1 MKRIL
6 AFILTLALFV
16 NLSPVY
22 AETNSDDST
31 PDLVFLNRLGIVQGD
46 ENGLRAKDN
55 ITRMEFVAL
64 LIRFLGYEDVALQYE
79 SSVNYDDVAADSW
92 GKRYI
97 DFATDLGYVQ
107 GYGEN
112 RFEPDSNI
120 TCNEMIKTVVCALGY
135 GDVAEKD
142 GYPAGYISMAKRL
155 NMLRTVSVGDGS
167 SDRANVAA
175 LLVNAM
181 DVHMRSRTS
190 ESDGD
195 MYVIDDKSMIEIL
208 GYEIFEGTVM
218 STYGADLGTGSKLDR
233 DEVMIGGRIYTSLCG
248 SLSNELGYR
257 LKFYAKKNSSGRY
270 EIYYAERIG
279 SDDEKIIYADQID
292 DSTTVN
298 SIVYY
303 DESDKKR
310 TISLDSSTVIVYNGK
325 MLTSADATSSAL
337 KPKSGYI
344 VVNDSSDADINS
356 VFVWEYSNYI
366 VKSIYNDV
374 VYAKYSKS
382 INLDKDDANAVE
394 IIYND
399 EQVDT
404 DAIKSGMVLSV
415 AKSLDG
421 RYIRAYLTD
430 NTVSGTVASMD
441 EDSVELSVDDN
452 AAVYKMTTDFKEEY
466 NKTKSDITRFNPGDD
481 VSLSIDYFGQIADAE
496 GVEVKG
502 DYKYGYL
509 LDISLGSGLDNSFAV
524 RLIDDNNNICDI
536 EADEGKKI
544 FLGCSNGGGYVISQ
558 KSTSDVAD
566 AVSDSD
572 GVKKQLI
579 KYRLNDSG
587 SLKGIYLTS
596 DAESAVWGETS
607 KMKSREY
614 YNKVINNEYLID
626 ANTVLFNIP
635 NGGKNIEE
643 CKSGKAM
650 TLISNATYS
659 MALYDIEDK
668 CVGAVVMT
676 PSVTEGTGYKYII
689 DKVNSPVML
698 IEKVVTAMNDD
709 EMPETKLI
717 GWQNGEEISVFV
729 SGSLQ
734 NNSDNRSFLK
744 PGVVIQY
751 LLNDDERKNAYTRD
765 NAQHIIL
772 FKKLID
778 FNEYNDP
785 AQYWNYTTI
794 ADSNAGI
801 RTIYGTVSSYD
812 GANLVIEADELA
824 AATVH
829 GGTSV
834 VRWMRDVNKGEETTL
849 DSIGVG
855 QQVFVRARYN
865 STRDVFIIDR

>member
-6 AFILTLALFV
+6 TLILVLMLCI
-16 NLSPVY
+16 NLCPVY
-22 AETNSDDST
+22 ARTISNDDT
-31 PDLVFLNRLGIVQGD
+31 LDLAFLNKIGIVQGD

-64 LIRFLGYEDVALQYE
+64 LIRFLGYEDVALSYD
-79 SSVNYDDVAADSW
+79 SSAGYSDVSADSW
-92 GKRYI
+92 GKKYI
-97 DFATDLGYVQ
+97 DFATDLGCVQ

-112 RFEPDSNI
+112 RFEPDNDV
-120 TCNEMIKTVVCALGY
+120 TCNEVIKTVICALGY
-135 GDVAEKD
+135 GDIAARD
-142 GYPAGYISMAKRL
+142 GYPNGYISMARRL
-155 NMLRTVSVGDGS
+155 DIMRTVSIGDGA

-175 LLVNAM
+175 LLVNSL

-195 MYVIDDKSMIEIL
+195 MYVIDDKPMIEIL

-218 STYGADLGTGSKLDR
+218 STYGADLGNGSKLDR
-233 DEVMIGGRIYTSLCG
+233 DEVMIGERIFTSLCG
-248 SLSNELGYR
+248 SMTGELGYR
-257 LKFYAKKNSSGRY
+257 LKFYAKKNPSGRY

-279 SDDEKIIYADQID
+279 SDDETVIYADQID

-298 SIVYY
+298 AIVYY

-310 TISLDSSTVIVYNGK
+310 TINLDSSTVIVYNGK
-325 MLTSADATSSAL
+325 ILASADITSSAL

-344 VVNDSSDADINS
+344 VVNDSSDADIRS

-366 VKSIYNDV
+366 VKSVYSDV
-374 VYAKYSKS
+374 VYAKYGKS

-394 IIYND
+394 IIYNG
-399 EQVDT
+399 ETVDT
-404 DAIKSGMVLSV
+404 DAIKNGMVLSV

-441 EDSVELSVDDN
+441 EDSVELSVGDN
-452 AAVYKMTTDFKEEY
+452 AAVYKMTTDFRKEY
-466 NKTKSDITRFNPGDD
+466 NKTKSDIVQFNPGDD

-496 GVEVKG
+496 SAGLKG

-509 LDISLGSGLDNSFAV
+509 LDISLGSGLDDSFAL

-536 EADEGKKI
+536 EADRGSKI
-544 FLGCSNGGGYVISQ
+544 FFGRANGGGYVISQ
-558 KSTSDVAD
+558 KSASDVAD

-579 KYRLNDSG
+579 KYRLNNSG

-607 KMKSREY
+607 KMRSREY

-635 NGGKNIEE
+635 NGGKKIEE

-650 TLISNATYS
+650 TMISNATYS

-698 IEKVVTAMNDD
+698 IEKVVTAMNED
-709 EMPETKLI
+709 EMPETKLT
-717 GWQNGEEISVFV
+717 GWQNGKEISVFV

-734 NNSDNRSFLK
+734 NNSDSRSFLK

-751 LLNDDERKNAYTRD
+751 LLNDDERKNAYTKD

-785 AQYWNYTTI
+785 AQYWNYTSV

-801 RTIYGTVSSYD
+801 RTIYGIVSSYD
-812 GANLVIEADELA
+812 GTNLVLEADGLA

-829 GGTSV
+829 GGTSA
-834 VRWMRDVNKGEETTL
+834 VRWTRGVNKGEEATL

-855 QQVFVRARYN
+855 QQVFVRTRYN
-865 STRDVFIIDR
+865 STRDVFIID